1 MKKITILA
9 LHLNYGGIER
19 FITNLAN
26 SLSNDYD
33 VEIIST
39 YKMTDKPFFKLNNNI
54 KVKYLITNLKPN
66 KEEINTY
73 LKKFNIIKLTK
84 ELFKSMKIL
93 YLKKHL
99 MIDFIKKCN
108 SEIVISTR
116 DIHNTWLGKY
126 GRKEILKIGSEHND
140 SNSLKYIKKISKT
153 AHKLDYFVVV
163 SKKMK
168 DDYTKYL
175 KVPVIYIPNSIEKI
189 PTSYSKLDTNN
200 IISVGRL
207 ENVKGFEDLIEV
219 FEIVISKNKN
229 IKLNI
234 VGSGSQKEI
243 LEEKIN
249 KLNLNNNVKL
259 VGYKTE
265 EELSNLYNESSIFVM
280 TSHSESF
287 GLVLLEAMSHKLPC
301 IAFDSANGA
310 CEIIEDN
317 INGYLI
323 KNRNK
328 EEMAN
333 KILELINHKEKR
345 EQIGTNALNNSKKY
359 LSENIKKKWVD
370 IFENK

>member
-39 YKMTDKPFFKLNNNI
+39 YKITDKPFFKLNNNI

-66 KEEINTY
+66 KEEINKY
-73 LKKFNIIKLTK
+73 LKKFNIIKLIK
-84 ELFKSMKIL
+84 ELMKSIKIL

-99 MIDFIKKCN
+99 MIEFIKKCN
-108 SEIVISTR
+108 SDIVISTR
-116 DIHNTWLGKY
+116 DIHNKWLGKY
-126 GRKEILKIGSEHND
+126 GNINILKIGSEHND
-140 SNSLKYIKKISKT
+140 SNSLKYIKKISHT
-153 AHKLDYFVVV
+153 ANELDYFVVV

-168 DDYTKYL
+168 NDYLKYL
-175 KVPVIYIPNSIEKI
+175 NIPVIHIPNSIESMPKSI
-189 PTSYSKLDTNN
+189 SKLSTNN

-207 ENVKGFEDLIEV
+207 EQVKGFEDLIDV
-219 FEIVISKNKN
+219 FKIVITKNKK

-234 VGSGSQKEI
+234 VGSGSQKE
-243 LEEKIN
+243 LLQEKIN
-249 KLNLNNNVKL
+249 SFKLNDNIQL
-259 VGYKTE
+259 VGYKNY
-265 EELSNLYNESSIFVM
+265 EELSKLYNESSLFVM
-280 TSHSESF
+280 TSLSESF

-301 IAFDSANGA
+301 IAFDSATGA
-310 CEIIEDN
+310 CEIIDSN

-333 KILELINHKEKR
+333 KILELINDKELKEKM
-345 EQIGTNALNNSKKY
+345 GKNALNTSKDY

-370 IFENK
+370 IFERK